1 MLETILLFPA
11 CDCAAACSDYP
22 LDSLDIPAEA
32 AEQKL
37 SSWQETHA
45 RLVLQQVPQLQDL
58 RFVLCP
64 K

>member
-1 MLETILLFPA
+1 MP
-11 CDCAAACSDYP
+11 CSDYP
-22 LDSLDIPAEA
+22 LDSLDIPAA
-32 AEQKL
+32 AADQKL
-37 SSWQETHA
+37 NSWQETHA

>member
-1 MLETILLFPA
+1 VLLPLS
-11 CDCAAACSDYP
+11 CACSDYP
-22 LDSLDIPAEA
+22 LDSLDIPPA
-32 AEQKL
+32 AADQKL
-37 SSWQETHA
+37 SSWQEIHA

>member
-1 MLETILLFPA
+1 LLFPA
-11 CDCAAACSDYP
+11 CLRAGACSDYP

-32 AEQKL
+32 VDQKL